1 MPHAFST
8 LSDLNSEYLLANQGK
23 LGFVLLRLAPST
35 GSFDRSGDA
44 IDTLRRVIA
53 DTRGRHP
60 ETQIGLTGL
69 PIMENDEMR
78 SSQNSMIYASL
89 VSFVGVALLFVAG
102 FGGVRHALLANVV
115 LIIGTAWAFGYAT
128 LSVGHLNILSV
139 TFTVTLVGIGIDYGV
154 YYVARYLQHRREG
167 EECQAA
173 LMKTSRGAGPAILT
187 GAMTTAISFFAAGFT
202 NFTGVAEL
210 GIIAGG
216 GILLCAVAQLGILPA
231 ALLLVDRSSLGKK
244 MPKPLGVHK
253 WIAPAMWFPRLTV
266 GLCLA
271 ATVFCA
277 VGLHKLW
284 YDNNLL
290 NMQAVGLE
298 SVELERRLLS
308 ECNQSVWYALSISDS
323 RDELLQRKA
332 EFLKL
337 PSVERTEEIV
347 SMLPADHE
355 IKRPII
361 ERIQARL
368 ANLPERPPIIQVD
381 RPEKLGQVL
390 GGVQMLLERATPD
403 QRAARQL
410 EVMRDALRRMPLAD
424 CYAAISRFQQAMA
437 GDLLSR
443 LYMLRS
449 VANPDPPQLTDLPA
463 SLVNRFVGTHGR
475 YLLKIYGRG
484 NIWDTESLSKFVQDV
499 RSVDRQVTGNP
510 LQAYEAS
517 LEMKQSYQEASLYSF
532 LVIVGVL
539 MFELR
544 SWKYCLLASLPLG
557 IGLLQTF
564 GLLGLLDIPL
574 NPANL
579 IALPL
584 ILGIGIDYGI
594 HIVHEFR
601 EQHGPYQMSPGT
613 AIAVVVDGLTTIMG
627 FGSLMIASHQ
637 GLQSL
642 GRVLTLGITCCMLSS
657 MIFLP
662 GLLRWITRNRPVET
676 PADLRSGER
685 SAMTTPRPAAAPA
698 VVPGRAAA

>member
-1 MPHAFST
+1 
-8 LSDLNSEYLLANQGK
+8 
-23 LGFVLLRLAPST
+23 V
-35 GSFDRSGDA
+35 
-44 IDTLRRVIA
+44 
-53 DTRGRHP
+53 
-60 ETQIGLTGL
+60 
-69 PIMENDEMR
+69 
-78 SSQNSMIYASL
+78 
-89 VSFVGVALLFVAG
+89 
-102 FGGVRHALLANVV
+102 
-115 LIIGTAWAFGYAT
+115 
-128 LSVGHLNILSV
+128 
-139 TFTVTLVGIGIDYGV
+139 
-154 YYVARYLQHRREG
+154 
-167 EECQAA
+167 
-173 LMKTSRGAGPAILT
+173 
-187 GAMTTAISFFAAGFT
+187 
-202 NFTGVAEL
+202 
-210 GIIAGG
+210 
-216 GILLCAVAQLGILPA
+216 
-231 ALLLVDRSSLGKK
+231 
-244 MPKPLGVHK
+244 
-253 WIAPAMWFPRLTV
+253 MWFPRLTV
-266 GLCLA
+266 GVCLA
-271 ATVFCA
+271 ATAFFAC
-277 VGLHKLW
+277 GLPRLW

-323 RDELLQRKA
+323 REELLQRKA

-347 SMLPADHE
+347 SMLPVDHE

-361 ERIQARL
+361 ERIQQRL
-368 ANLPERPPIIQVD
+368 ANLPERPALIQVD
-381 RPEKLGQVL
+381 RPERLGQVL
-390 GGVQMLLERATPD
+390 AGVQALLERSSPD
-403 QRAARQL
+403 PRAARQL

-424 CYAAISRFQQAMA
+424 CYSAISRFQQSMA

-449 VANPDPPQLTDLPA
+449 VANPEPPQLTDLPA
-463 SLVNRFVGTHGR
+463 SLVNRFVGNHGR

-484 NIWDTESLSKFVQDV
+484 NIWDTESLSHFVSDV
-499 RSVDRQVTGNP
+499 RSVDPQVTGNP
-510 LQAYEAS
+510 LQAHEAS

-532 LVIVGVL
+532 LVIIGVL

-564 GLLGLLDIPL
+564 GLLGLLNIPL

-594 HIVHEFR
+594 HIIHEFR
-601 EQHGPYQMSPGT
+601 EQEGPYQMSPGT

-662 GLLRWITRNRPVET
+662 GLLRWITRNRPIEKQTDQSPLATPRLATPT
-676 PADLRSGER
+676 PAI
-685 SAMTTPRPAAAPA
+685 
-698 VVPGRAAA
+698 PGRAAA